1 MEVIARRNYFCRH
14 VKESVLALFDVLPG
28 QSHAYRCGHRN
39 IQDDRL
45 GKGSF

>member
-1 MEVIARRNYFCRH
+1 
-14 VKESVLALFDVLPG
+14 VKESALAPFDVLPG

-45 GKGSF
+45 SEGSF